1 MIIADLNYLEDVV
14 ETTAIEGGSD
24 YDVDSI
30 LKWADNL
37 VADLTKDLK
46 TQKTSTQK
54 AKSAAKVKKVEK
66 KVEKKVSGGSAVAY
80 ASVTTY
86 SS

>member
-14 ETTAIEGGSD
+14 EATAIEGGAD

-37 VADLTKDLK
+37 VADLDKNVK

-54 AKSAAKVKKVEK
+54 GKSASKVKKVEK
-66 KVEKKVSGGSAVAY
+66 KVEKKVPGGYAVAY
-80 ASVTTY
+80 SSVTY
-86 SS
+86 SVS

>member
-14 ETTAIEGGSD
+14 EAAAIEGGSD

-54 AKSAAKVKKVEK
+54 AKSASKVKKVEK
-66 KVEKKVSGGSAVAY
+66 KVEKKVSGSYAVAY

>member
-14 ETTAIEGGSD
+14 EATAIEGGLD

-37 VADLTKDLK
+37 VADLTKDLE

-54 AKSAAKVKKVEK
+54 AKSAAKVKKVEQ
-66 KVEKKVSGGSAVAY
+66 KVEKKVSGGYAVAY